1 MLSLVNLE
9 FRCEEKNDVWTTL
22 EPFKKFK
29 TCLEQQIFGY
39 NAPMQNCEDLD
50 DSELRFFQE
59 LDDDVDIA
67 LMCGLL
73 VDKGAFNVIIHGLED
88 DLGNCYENG
97 DHAADEDGPTAYS
110 VEIIVAYEHDDD
122 DPDDENALH
131 LIDLSVDYPGLL
143 YFLQHK
149 DEHDALARKQ
159 AYSDAVARDKSF
171 LIKRYLQDIGE
182 LEPTVYR
189 YYVSNS

>member
-39 NAPMQNCEDLD
+39 NALMQDCDDLD
-50 DSELRFFQE
+50 ESELRFFQE

-73 VDKGAFNVIIHGLED
+73 VDKGAFN
-88 DLGNCYENG
+88 
-97 DHAADEDGPTAYS
+97 
-110 VEIIVAYEHDDD
+110 AYEHDDD

-149 DEHDALARKQ
+149 DQHDALARKQ
-159 AYSDAVARDKSF
+159 AYSDAVARDKSC
-171 LIKRYLQDIGE
+171 LIARYLQNIGE
-182 LEPTVYR
+182 IKPAVYR
-189 YYVSNS
+189 CYVSNS